1 MFKQTMYS
9 KYQKRVIRFLTDFLG
24 TETPFTYEKTQA
36 NHLKVLIDGFPKPM
50 YTGSTPSDR
59 KSIDN
64 FMADVKR
71 ELKASKISCTTNDLT
86 QPKLA
91 PAEPIDELHDKLV
104 QNCVKTLRSRLS
116 IIKSKEQEEVLE
128 NRSIDGVTSYR
139 NAVIKDTIQ
148 ANKLNKPTGYI
159 KHQTMKNIEEK
170 VSKHLKFMMPSL
182 AYYSELLES
191 KSKYT
196 KEAILAA
203 IEEQDSTKQAVML
216 LEKTA
221 KTNPP
226 ETLITP
232 AIEPSSAKVKNDQPT
247 SNQLNNS
254 QLNNSQL
261 NSDEYNNN
269 QTSLELMSLPV
280 NKRVNLLR
288 NLTKKQAL
296 QLIDDINQAMTL
308 NREQDI
314 AAIVALIKE
323 KDVPLE
329 AIIAKLGEG

>member
-1 MFKQTMYS
+1 
-9 KYQKRVIRFLTDFLG
+9 
-24 TETPFTYEKTQA
+24 
-36 NHLKVLIDGFPKPM
+36 
-50 YTGSTPSDR
+50 
-59 KSIDN
+59 
-64 FMADVKR
+64 
-71 ELKASKISCTTNDLT
+71 
-86 QPKLA
+86 
-91 PAEPIDELHDKLV
+91 
-104 QNCVKTLRSRLS
+104 
-116 IIKSKEQEEVLE
+116 
-128 NRSIDGVTSYR
+128 
-139 NAVIKDTIQ
+139 
-148 ANKLNKPTGYI
+148 
-159 KHQTMKNIEEK
+159 
-170 VSKHLKFMMPSL
+170 
-182 AYYSELLES
+182 LES

-247 SNQLNNS
+247 SN